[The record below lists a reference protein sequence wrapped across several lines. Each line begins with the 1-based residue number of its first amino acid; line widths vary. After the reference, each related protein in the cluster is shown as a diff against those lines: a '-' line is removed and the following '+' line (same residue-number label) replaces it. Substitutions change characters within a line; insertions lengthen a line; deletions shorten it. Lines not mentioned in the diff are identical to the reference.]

1 MTAELVPRQ
10 NMHAHLKTKPDDEP
24 ACDPETLEPVS
35 EKHFQNKLSQL
46 KEVIDSVKRE
56 MDKIGKNIELLCTL
70 RNISFLLGI
79 ACFLISKFVK

>member
-1 MTAELVPRQ
+1 
-10 NMHAHLKTKPDDEP
+10 MHAHLKTKPADDP

-46 KEVIDSVKRE
+46 KEVIDFAKRE
-56 MDKIGKNIELLCTL
+56 MDKIGKKIELLCAL

-79 ACFLISKFVK
+79 ACFFISKFAK